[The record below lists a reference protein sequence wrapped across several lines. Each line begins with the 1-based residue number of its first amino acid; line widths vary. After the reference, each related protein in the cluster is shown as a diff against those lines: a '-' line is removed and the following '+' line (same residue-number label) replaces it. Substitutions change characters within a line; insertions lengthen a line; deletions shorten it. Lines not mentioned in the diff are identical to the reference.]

1 MKPSN
6 MLNMLGFGKLG
17 FGTLGFGLSAALATV
32 AHAGGFAVTEQTA
45 VSSGTGGAGVARADD
60 PGAAWHDPAALADG
74 GGWRFDLSLIVARP
88 SLEARALDGSWA
100 ASTDAGWSTPP
111 HLDLSYAHDRWAAG
125 VSLGVPFG
133 SGVTWPTTWP
143 GRHEIVAT
151 ELQVF
156 RAAPFVAWSFG
167 KLRVAAG
174 AHADFGRLQIAR
186 DLDFIDLEGDVAIDM
201 DGHGF
206 GVDASAFYQARPE
219 LAFGAAYRGRTR
231 LPVHGGANFTAPDA
245 FSDKIA
251 DQAAQ
256 SELVLPDQLAVG
268 GRYQRGSYA
277 ALAEL
282 ELTMW
287 STTKQLVVDFA
298 QTTTPDVMQ
307 DQRWHNTVALRAGG
321 EWTRRKLTLRHGTYL
336 EQSPAPADRL
346 APSSPDST
354 RLGLSAG
361 ASWRFDRTWS
371 VDGFVESMWLL
382 RRDTTDMDSLQAS
395 YGGHAM
401 LAGLGL
407 RWTP

>member
-1 MKPSN
+1 MKTTILLSV
-6 MLNMLGFGKLG
+6 LG
-17 FGTLGFGLSAALATV
+17 LATA

-45 VSSGTGGAGVARADD
+45 VSSGTAGAGVARGDD

-74 GGWRFDLSLIVARP
+74 GGWRFDLSLIFARP

-100 ASTDAGWSTPP
+100 QSNDAGWSTPP
-111 HLDLSYAHDRWAAG
+111 HLDLSYARDRWAAG

-133 SGVTWPTTWP
+133 SGVTWPATWP

-151 ELQVF
+151 QLQVF

-174 AHADFGRLQIAR
+174 AHADFGRLQISR

-206 GVDASAFYQARPE
+206 GVDASAFYQASPA
-219 LAFGAAYRGRTR
+219 LTFGAAYRGRTR
-231 LPVHGGANFTAPDA
+231 MPLHGGANFTAPDA
-245 FSDKIA
+245 FNEKIA

-256 SELVLPDQLAVG
+256 SEVVLPDQLTAG
-268 GRYQRGSYA
+268 GRYRHGSYA
-277 ALAEL
+277 AIAEL

-287 STTKQLVVDFA
+287 NTTKQLVVDFA
-298 QTTTPDVMQ
+298 QMQTPDVMQ
-307 DQRWHNTVALRAGG
+307 QQSWHNTVAVRAGG
-321 EWTRRKLTLRHGTYL
+321 EWTRGKLTLRHGTYL

-354 RLGLSAG
+354 RLGLTAG
-361 ASWRFDRTWS
+361 ASWRFDRRWS

-382 RRDTTDMDSLQAS
+382 RRDTSDMDSLQAS
-395 YGGHAM
+395 YGGRAT